1 MPTAIKDLRP
11 GNQRT
16 DMTNML
22 DSTLDFLTKDVCFI
36 YSDNRTRDRRPQ
48 DDRVQRDLYYW
59 KL

>member
-1 MPTAIKDLRP
+1 MPTALKDLRP

-36 YSDNRTRDRRPQ
+36 YSNSRTRDR
-48 DDRVQRDLYYW
+48 
-59 KL
+59 KS